1 MWPGGAFGR
10 RGRIPPDEM
19 AQPGRVLA
27 HADAPEWTETLTAA
41 QRGDAAA
48 LDDLTQAAVAVL
60 GPWGRESGIRPDQI
74 WSLQLTG
81 NTLAPIS
88 RTRSAVSA
96 SGPARRWRCPG
107 GAPMTP
113 TGDRGRVLA
122 RRDYSA
128 GPADEPPSGRCCSS
142 STRPGLAGRSPSLP
156 LLREAGASAVLP
168 LVIHRSV

>member
-1 MWPGGAFGR
+1 MRWPN
-10 RGRIPPDEM
+10 
-19 AQPGRVLA
+19 PGRVLA

-48 LDDLTQAAVAVL
+48 LDDPTQAAVAVL

-88 RTRSAVSA
+88 RDALRRIGQRTGATMAVPGRRPDDANSATEA
-96 SGPARRWRCPG
+96 AYWRD
-107 GAPMTP
+107 AIT
-113 TGDRGRVLA
+113 V
-122 RRDYSA
+122 
-128 GPADEPPSGRCCSS
+128 PADEPPSGRCCSS

-156 LLREAGASAVLP
+156 LRCVRRAP
-168 LVIHRSV
+168 QRSCRW